1 MREAACRLLPP
12 AVERRV
18 RIGELLGALSIATD
32 LAAGVPLETSLRTC
46 LLATRLA
53 RRLGLRELVEV
64 RRVTLLRH
72 LGCTAYSH
80 EAARLAGGD
89 DHDLLTSYAGVDRG
103 RRGAVV
109 GRTIRQLAHQAPLGQ
124 RLAAVARVMSH
135 PSAGASLVAAHCT
148 QAVALA
154 GDLEMPS
161 PVIAALGQIYERS
174 DGRGGPAGLA
184 GDAIRPSAR
193 VLHVAELVEI
203 VHRTRGRDAA
213 IDEVRRRRG
222 SHLDSEVADAFL
234 ADAGSSWSAL
244 EATSVW
250 EVYLDDEDDH
260 DARIDIETV
269 ARAFGRYA
277 DLKSPYALGHSSAV
291 AELAARAT
299 EAPDAVSRVR
309 VAALL
314 HDLGSV
320 SVPNGIW
327 DKPGPLNAAE
337 WERVRL
343 HGYHTERILART
355 PLLAEVAVIAGSH
368 HERFD
373 GSGYHRGVNAAMID
387 RDARVIAAADA
398 YQAMREPRAYRAART
413 PAEAAAALGED
424 ARAGRLCQRA
434 VDAVLAAAGHEV
446 SRGTLPAGLTPR
458 EVEVLVQ
465 LARGRTNKEIASAL
479 DIAVRTANH
488 HVENIYAKINVT
500 TRAAAALFAVRNE
513 LVSPDPR

>member
-1 MREAACRLLPP
+1 MREAACRLRPP

-53 RRLGLRELVEV
+53 RSLGLRELVEV

-109 GRTIRQLAHQAPLGQ
+109 GRTIRQLAHQAPLGH

-154 GDLEMPS
+154 QDLEMPG
-161 PVIAALGQIYERS
+161 PVIAALGQIYERT

-213 IDEVRRRRG
+213 LDEVRRRRG
-222 SHLDSEVADAFL
+222 SHLAAEAADAFL
-234 ADAGSSWSAL
+234 AEPAWTAL

-250 EVYLDDEDDH
+250 EAYLDDEEDDPEVQ
-260 DARIDIETV
+260 IDIETV

-277 DLKSPYALGHSSAV
+277 DLKSPYTLGHSSAV

-299 EAPDAVSRVR
+299 ETPEAVSRVR

-327 DKPGPLNAAE
+327 DKPGALNTAE

-413 PAEAAAALGED
+413 PAEAATALGKD

>member
-1 MREAACRLLPP
+1 MREAACRLRPP

-53 RRLGLRELVEV
+53 RSLGLRELVEV

-109 GRTIRQLAHQAPLGQ
+109 GRTIRQLAHQAPLGH

-154 GDLEMPS
+154 QDLEMPG
-161 PVIAALGQIYERS
+161 PVIAALGQIYERT

-213 IDEVRRRRG
+213 LDEVRRRRG
-222 SHLDSEVADAFL
+222 SHLAAEAADAFL
-234 ADAGSSWSAL
+234 AEPSWSAL

-250 EVYLDDEDDH
+250 EAYLDDEEDDPEVQ
-260 DARIDIETV
+260 IDIETV

-277 DLKSPYALGHSSAV
+277 DLKSPYTLGHSSAV

-299 EAPDAVSRVR
+299 ETPEAVSRVR

-327 DKPGPLNAAE
+327 DKPGALNTAE